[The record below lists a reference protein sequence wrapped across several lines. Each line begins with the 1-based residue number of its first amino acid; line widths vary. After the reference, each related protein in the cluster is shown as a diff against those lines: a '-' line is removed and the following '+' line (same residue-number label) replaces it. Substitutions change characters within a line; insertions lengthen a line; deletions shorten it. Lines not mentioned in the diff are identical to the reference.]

1 MLIDAIDSYYIYI
14 SQQMAIV
21 APSQKLCGFIS
32 ARDWPL
38 TPPDT
43 TGGLY
48 LLYLRSIQLP
58 KGTESQNLF
67 QYFMQWVW
75 IVIGTDIQANQQAE
89 NRGDRFRSSMNVE
102 SNLRQAHYPGFT
114 QKKAFSVA
122 TQGALSSTGVQSV
135 YPPSSIEMV
144 TWTRPK
150 FMPRQDNAK
159 SGLIYGAAAVEL
171 FAYDDIATALV
182 A

>member
-1 MLIDAIDSYYIYI
+1 
-14 SQQMAIV
+14 MAIV
-21 APSQKLCGFIS
+21 DSSQKMSGYVN

-48 LLYLRSIQLP
+48 LLYLRAIQLP

-75 IVIGTDIQANQQAE
+75 IIIGTDIQANQQAE
-89 NRGDRFRSSMNVE
+89 NRGDRFRSSMKVE
-102 SNLRQAHYPGFT
+102 QNLRQAHFPGFT
-114 QKKAFSVA
+114 QKKQFSVS
-122 TQGALSSTGVQSV
+122 TQGVLSSTGVQSI
-135 YPPSSIEMV
+135 YPPSNIESV
-144 TWTRPK
+144 WWTRPK

-171 FAYDDIATALV
+171 FAFEDVNPAV
-182 A
+182 AA